1 MTKQVVNNQGTLL
14 LQRHVDK
21 SVKISNGKLRM
32 LKFSIPQTG
41 SLMYIELA
49 KYDFFYFILCDSF
62 KSNLKFLL
70 ERGETLVYKFYKVS
84 PKELQTNIIKEIHKR
99 KRRDVAG
106 HIRSITTDYA
116 ELHIFT
122 WE

>member
-1 MTKQVVNNQGTLL
+1 
-14 LQRHVDK
+14 
-21 SVKISNGKLRM
+21 M
-32 LKFSIPQTG
+32 LKFSIPQIG
-41 SLMYIELA
+41 SLMYIGLA
-49 KYDFFYFILCDSF
+49 KYNFFFFYFILCDSF

-70 ERGETLVYKFYKVS
+70 ERGETLVYKFYKES
-84 PKELQTNIIKEIHKR
+84 PKELQTNIVKEIYKR

-122 WE
+122 

>member
-1 MTKQVVNNQGTLL
+1 
-14 LQRHVDK
+14 
-21 SVKISNGKLRM
+21 M
-32 LKFSIPQTG
+32 LKFSIPQIG

-70 ERGETLVYKFYKVS
+70 ERGETLVYKFYKES
-84 PKELQTNIIKEIHKR
+84 PKELQTNIVKEIYKR